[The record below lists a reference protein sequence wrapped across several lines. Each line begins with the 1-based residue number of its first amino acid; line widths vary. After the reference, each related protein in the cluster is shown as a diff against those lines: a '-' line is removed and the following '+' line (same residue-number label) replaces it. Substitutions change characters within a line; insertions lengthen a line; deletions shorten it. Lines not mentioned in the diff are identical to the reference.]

1 MNAIITGASKGI
13 GRAIACLLAEKG
25 FDLIVCARGKKGLD
39 DLEKEISQ
47 INPKIKFH
55 SLQVDLGTTEG
66 AEAFGRFC
74 LEVCPSIDILIN
86 NAGIFIPGEI
96 HKEEPGLLEKLI
108 QTNLFSAYHLTKALL
123 PKMIRDQHGHIFNM
137 CSVASI
143 QAYPNGGSYSI
154 SKFAL
159 LGLTKVLREE
169 LKEKG
174 IKVTA
179 IIPGA
184 TWSDSWQG
192 VELPETRL
200 MEARDIALSILNAF
214 QLSPQA
220 VVEEIILRPILGDL

>member
-25 FDLIVCARGKKGLD
+25 FDLIVCARGKKALD
-39 DLEKEISQ
+39 DLAKEISQ
-47 INPKIKFH
+47 INPMVKFH
-55 SLQVDLGTTEG
+55 SLQADLSTTEG
-66 AEAFGRFC
+66 VEAFGTFC
-74 LEVCPSIDILIN
+74 LDICPTIDILIN

-96 HKEEPGLLEKLI
+96 HKEEPGILEKLMH
-108 QTNLFSAYHLTKALL
+108 TNLYSAYYLTKALL
-123 PKMIRDQHGHIFNM
+123 PKMIRDEHGHIFNM

-143 QAYPNGGSYSI
+143 KAYPNGGSYSI

-159 LGLTKVLREE
+159 LGLTRVLREE

-192 VELPETRL
+192 VELPQNRL
-200 MEARDIALSILNAF
+200 MEARDVALSILNAY

-220 VVEEIILRPILGDL
+220 VVEEIVLRPVLGDL

>member
-25 FDLIVCARGKKGLD
+25 FDLIVCARGKKALD

-47 INPKIKFH
+47 INPVVKFH
-55 SLQVDLGTTEG
+55 SLQADLSTTEG
-66 AEAFGRFC
+66 GVAFGRFC
-74 LEVCPSIDILIN
+74 LDVCPSIDILIN

-96 HKEEPGLLEKLI
+96 HKEEPGILEKLMH
-108 QTNLFSAYHLTKALL
+108 TNLYSAYYLTKVLL
-123 PKMIRDQHGHIFNM
+123 PKMIQDQHGHIFNM

-143 QAYPNGGSYSI
+143 KAYPNGGSYSI

-159 LGLTKVLREE
+159 LGLTRVLREE

-192 VELPETRL
+192 VELPEIRL
-200 MEARDIALSILNAF
+200 MEARDVALSILNAY

-220 VVEEIILRPILGDL
+220 VVEEIVLRPILGDL

>member
-25 FDLIVCARGKKGLD
+25 FDLIVCARGKKALD

-47 INPKIKFH
+47 INPVIKFH
-55 SLQVDLGTTEG
+55 SLQADLSTTEG
-66 AEAFGRFC
+66 VETFGRFC
-74 LEVCPSIDILIN
+74 LDVCPSIDILIN

-96 HKEEPGLLEKLI
+96 HKEEPGILEKLMH
-108 QTNLFSAYHLTKALL
+108 TNLYSAYYLTKVLL
-123 PKMIRDQHGHIFNM
+123 PKMIQDQHGHIFNM

-143 QAYPNGGSYSI
+143 KAYPNGGSYSI

-159 LGLTKVLREE
+159 LGLTRVLREE

-192 VELPETRL
+192 VELPENRL
-200 MEARDIALSILNAF
+200 MEARDVALSILNAY

-220 VVEEIILRPILGDL
+220 VVEEIVLRPILGDL